1 MPKLKNTLIAGVL
14 YISIIAILYGFTL
27 TMYKT
32 ESDPFIPGD
41 VEMQEMGSLL
51 SKGSGSTWRPD
62 HSMGSLLAA
71 STLSNTSSGSSWH
84 TDGGSIAAMAGTPQ
98 RSIGTMSGATHT
110 TATTAGDNIAISQFS
125 ELDQFGYPV
134 HDARIDLD
142 RLSWEPKHRS
152 PWMTKFMRGHTPSIG
167 SSGEI
172 DNISMYSR
180 PAPSN
185 QPHFKLPGNR
195 LTESGV
201 STSGSIVVPSL
212 TDPRYYR

>member
-1 MPKLKNTLIAGVL
+1 MPKLKNTLIAGAL

-41 VEMQEMGSLL
+41 VEMQDM
-51 SKGSGSTWRPD
+51 GSGSGSSWHPD

-110 TATTAGDNIAISQFS
+110 TATTAGDNIALSQMS
-125 ELDQFGYPV
+125 GTIDKFGYPTR
-134 HDARIDLD
+134 DPRIDPID
-142 RLSWEPKHRS
+142 TKFHWKKHWERKHRE
-152 PWMTKFMRGHTPSIG
+152 PWLVKFKRGQTPSIG
-167 SSGEI
+167 SSGEL
-172 DNISMYSR
+172 DNISVYSR
-180 PAPSN
+180 APPSN
-185 QPHFKLPGNR
+185 QPPFLPPVT
-195 LTESGV
+195 LES
-201 STSGSIVVPSL
+201 S
-212 TDPRYYR
+212 RY

>member
-1 MPKLKNTLIAGVL
+1 MPKLKNSLIAGVL

-27 TMYKT
+27 TMFKT
-32 ESDPFIPGD
+32 ISDPFIPGD
-41 VEMQEMGSLL
+41 VEMQEMGSF
-51 SKGSGSTWRPD
+51 
-62 HSMGSLLAA
+62 LAA

-84 TDGGSIAAMAGTPQ
+84 QEGSVATMA
-98 RSIGTMSGATHT
+98 GATHT
-110 TATTAGDNIAISQFS
+110 TASTAVDNIAISQLS
-125 ELDQFGYPV
+125 GTIDEFGYPRR
-134 HDARIDLD
+134 DPRIDPSLD
-142 RLSWEPKHRS
+142 TNLPHWENKHRS
-152 PWMTKFMRGHTPSIG
+152 PWLTKFKRGHTPSIG

-185 QPHFKLPGNR
+185 QPHFKLPENR

-201 STSGSIVVPSL
+201 STSGSIIVPSL